1 MKGTNWNPFEILG
14 ISQPAIAKNG
24 FNTPEVKQAYRK
36 LARKYHPDMV
46 RKLPENEQPG
56 AKEVFQQIVRA
67 YETLTKDDKFNN
79 WVEYGDPE
87 GSLMSQS
94 FDVALPSWMMEE
106 KNQIYILVFIFVLF
120 VIIPIIAIS
129 STKDQEKFH
138 QNGIDRRSE
147 EIMMSVLFDFIDRN

>member
-14 ISQPAIAKNG
+14 LSQPAIAKNG

-106 KNQIYILVFIFVLF
+106 KN
-120 VIIPIIAIS
+120 
-129 STKDQEKFH
+129 
-138 QNGIDRRSE
+138 
-147 EIMMSVLFDFIDRN
+147 